1 MAVNT
6 SRLDDTTRMSIYLPK
21 SLKRRMDTVDVNW
34 SAFIREAIKQRLEHE
49 FKRDVAE
56 AVLISDRL
64 SRLAPKGWDSTREIR
79 YWRNK
84 RR

>member
-1 MAVNT
+1 M
-6 SRLDDTTRMSIYLPK
+6 TRICISLPR

-49 FKRDVAE
+49 SERDVAE
-56 AVLISDRL
+56 AVLINERL
-64 SRLAPKGWDSTREIR
+64 RRPAPKVWDSTRVIR